1 MDTQVFFNLG
11 ELDDALNYALHA
23 GSLFDVSE
31 KSEYV
36 QTILG
41 REGLITRCTVCYH
54 LCLGINAGCGPTVLL

>member
-1 MDTQVFFNLG
+1 VFFNLG

-23 GSLFDVSE
+23 GALFDVSE

-41 REGLITRCTVCYH
+41 AEPTWALAQMSA
-54 LCLGINAGCGPTVLL
+54 LCLCSGT